1 MSEMIAIKKVV
12 LGERHLR
19 PGRTRHTLVDNEGK
33 RDFPPFISLVI
44 TQNPGEKSC
53 YLMHLCENGQGADTW
68 HESLDDALHQ
78 AEWEFDVRP
87 EEWVD
92 INEPF

>member
-1 MSEMIAIKKVV
+1 MGEMIAIKKVI
-12 LGERHLR
+12 LGEHHLR
-19 PGRTRHTLVDNEGK
+19 PGRTKHTLIDGGCK
-33 RDFPPFISLVI
+33 RDFPPFTSLAV
-44 TQNPGEKSC
+44 TQVPGEKSC
-53 YLMHLCENGQGADTW
+53 YLMHICENGPGADTS